1 MSNQTNHQK
10 ADRKITCGD
19 AIAFAL
25 SATIV
30 VSGAIV
36 SAQSPVGKNATAP
49 TNATSKPVLTVTTAV
64 VGTGSIPNQL
74 GASGNIAAW
83 QEVSIGAESLG
94 LRIEDIFVDVG
105 DTVKSGQVLARFA
118 RDVVQAN
125 LRQAQAALAEA
136 EAHAR
141 EATSMADRARALQ
154 TSEVISKQQISQ
166 HLNAET
172 AAKAR
177 VSAAAA
183 ALEVQQLQ
191 MKNTELVAPDGGVIS
206 ARTATV
212 GAVVAGGAELFRM
225 IRKGR
230 LTWRAEVPS
239 ADLGKISVGM
249 TATVIAPNGERAQG
263 KVRMIAPTV
272 DTNTRAGLVFV
283 DVISPQPSVA
293 LTALKPGMYA
303 RGEFSLGSSPA
314 KTVPQQAVVIRDG
327 FSYLF
332 RINPDQRISQVKVQ
346 TGRRSVLNGIQHIEI
361 VTGINPGTL
370 VVASGVGFLNDGDLV
385 KVAATSERSSAS
397 ENKQQ

>member
-1 MSNQTNHQK
+1 
-10 ADRKITCGD
+10 
-19 AIAFAL
+19 
-25 SATIV
+25 
-30 VSGAIV
+30 
-36 SAQSPVGKNATAP
+36 
-49 TNATSKPVLTVTTAV
+49 
-64 VGTGSIPNQL
+64 
-74 GASGNIAAW
+74 
-83 QEVSIGAESLG
+83 
-94 LRIEDIFVDVG
+94 
-105 DTVKSGQVLARFA
+105 
-118 RDVVQAN
+118 
-125 LRQAQAALAEA
+125 
-136 EAHAR
+136 
-141 EATSMADRARALQ
+141 MADRARALQ

-283 DVISPQPSVA
+283 DVISPQQSVA

-385 KVAATSERSSAS
+385 KVVATSERSSAS